1 MLAVHLEGPAQDGG
15 HGRDDRRSCAAGV
28 AVAVLS
34 VGLPGIRERER
45 RCQEVGPLHCIAIS
59 SCIVAALPGLCG
71 GVVCHT
77 LGECP
82 VPGLPAEMLKKT
94 YQKGPSSALCVC
106 SVTSVSH
113 S

>member
-71 GVVCHT
+71 VVTQLSGVGSVLDS
-77 LGECP
+77 LGKC
-82 VPGLPAEMLKKT
+82 
-94 YQKGPSSALCVC
+94 
-106 SVTSVSH
+106 
-113 S
+113 